1 MTKGREKK
9 FQEQGGTFVK
19 IKGFN
24 KSVIVFTSIV
34 LLAGTALVGCTKKS
48 ETGADGAA
56 AEQKFRMLIASE
68 PPSLDPGL
76 AQDNNSSTVLR
87 PIYDALTRMDEKG
100 EVKPAAAEKWDV
112 SEDGLKYTF
121 HLRKDAKWSNGDPV
135 KASDFEFAWKRV
147 LDPGMTPP
155 APYAYQLYYI
165 KNAEE
170 YNTKKITD
178 ASQIGV
184 KAKDDFTL
192 EVELKS
198 PTPYFLSLVAFYTY
212 IPLNEKA
219 VKANPKFAAEAATM
233 VTNGPFLL
241 KEWKHNDSLTLVKND
256 QYHSAKDVKLT
267 EVSMK
272 IMNDPGTMLNMYNT
286 NQIDWAGR
294 PTNEFPVDQ
303 LPMLKKDP
311 KINLQIKG
319 IASTYYYEFNT
330 KAEPFDNASIRKA
343 FAMSIDRKAI
353 VEKITQGDQKPAYGL
368 VPQGIRGESKTFR
381 EEVKDDYFK
390 EDIAE
395 AKKLLEQG
403 MKEKGYSKLPA
414 VTLIYNKSEAH
425 KKIAEA
431 VVDMW
436 RQNLGIDVK
445 LEVQEFGVYIKNR
458 QNGNFQIAR
467 AGWGADYND
476 PMTYIDLMMT
486 GGGNNNSKYS
496 NADYDKLI
504 KDAYGTSDQAKRMK
518 AMAQAEKIMI
528 NDMPIMPIYYYTGIW
543 AQKDYVKNVFVD
555 YKGDVN
561 FIYGSIEKK

>member
-1 MTKGREKK
+1 M
-9 FQEQGGTFVK
+9 K

-24 KSVIVFTSIV
+24 KSVIVFTSVI
-34 LLAGTALVGCTKKS
+34 LLAGTALLGCTKKS
-48 ETGADGAA
+48 EPGAEGAA

-87 PIYDALTRMDEKG
+87 PIYDALTRMDDKG
-100 EVKPAAAEKWDV
+100 QTQPGAAEKWDI

-147 LDPGMTPP
+147 LDPAMTPP

-184 KAKDDFTL
+184 KAKDDYTL

-198 PTPYFLSLVAFYTY
+198 PTPYFLSLVSFYTY
-212 IPLNEKA
+212 FPLNEKA

-233 VTNGPFLL
+233 VTNGPFVL

-256 QYHSAKDVKLT
+256 KYHSVKDIKLT

-272 IMNDPGTMLNMYNT
+272 IMNDAGTMLNMYNT

-303 LPMLKKDP
+303 LPMLKKD
-311 KINLQIKG
+311 KAINLQIKG

-330 KAEPFDNASIRKA
+330 KAEPFDNANIRKA
-343 FAMSIDRKAI
+343 FGMSIDRKAI
-353 VEKITQGDQKPAYGL
+353 VEKITQGDQQPAFGL
-368 VPQGIRGESKTFR
+368 VPLGIRGESKTFR

-390 EDIAE
+390 DDVAE

-403 MKEKGYSKLPA
+403 MKEKGYAKLPA
-414 VTLIYNKSEAH
+414 ITLIYNKSEAH

-436 RQNLGIDVK
+436 RQNLGVDVK

-458 QNGNFQIAR
+458 QNGNFQVAR

-496 NADYDKLI
+496 NPAYDKLI
-504 KDAYGTSDQAKRMK
+504 QEAYSTSDQSKRMK